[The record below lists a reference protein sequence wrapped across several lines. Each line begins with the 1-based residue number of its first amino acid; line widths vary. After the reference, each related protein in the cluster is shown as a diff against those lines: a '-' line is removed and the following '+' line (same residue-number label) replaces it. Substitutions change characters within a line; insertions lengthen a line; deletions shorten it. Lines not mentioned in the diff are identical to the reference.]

1 MLEKCTRGEY
11 LSIEEI
17 VELINGTLDRT
28 NKRLI
33 KDYSANYTRSHRQ
46 EILLLPPLYLS
57 SICENNCL
65 YCDFTFFGARL
76 SYDEFLDEF
85 NQLLDMGYQ
94 SIELVSSQ
102 DPELFFHRDRFDL
115 NYQLYDIDRVV
126 KYFELGKKR
135 LEENGG
141 GMLTSNIPPV
151 DVKSLKKLK
160 SVGLDCYLIWLE
172 TFDPPQ
178 YVKLHKQEGPKA
190 NQAFRLDSFENA
202 IDAGIEHVAGAF
214 LKGLSDWRKDEAAL
228 YLLDKYLKKKTGRG
242 FSIVGTPRLKGLF
255 TKSEFVKPYLVSDE
269 DYELNFALDRI
280 LFDGI
285 LWLQTRESPS
295 FNFRLIER
303 YGAGVILTLDCS
315 TAPGGY
321 NKPPKSKPQF
331 PVYRQDLSKAISR
344 LKNNGYRVNLA
355 WDGKTLFNMQ
365 RNIGK

>member
-1 MLEKCTRGEY
+1 
-11 LSIEEI
+11 
-17 VELINGTLDRT
+17 
-28 NKRLI
+28 
-33 KDYSANYTRSHRQ
+33 
-46 EILLLPPLYLS
+46 LPPLYLS

-65 YCDFTFFGARL
+65 YCDFSSNGERL

-94 SIELVSSQ
+94 SIELVSSH
-102 DPELFFHRDRFDL
+102 DPELFFQCDRFDL
-115 NYQLYDIDRVV
+115 NNQHYSIDGLVR
-126 KYFELGKKR
+126 YFELGKKR

-172 TFDPPQ
+172 TFDPLQ
-178 YVKLHKQEGPKA
+178 YSRLHKQESPKA
-190 NQAFRLDSFENA
+190 NQAYRLDSFERA
-202 IDAGIEHVAGAF
+202 FEAGIEHFAGAF
-214 LKGLSDWRKDEAAL
+214 LKGLFDWRKDEAAL

-321 NKPPKSKPQF
+321 NKPPKAKPQF
-331 PVYRQDLSKAISR
+331 PVYRQDLYEAIPK
-344 LKNNGYRVNLA
+344 LENNGYRVKLV
-355 WDGKTLFNMQ
+355 WDSETLFNMQ
-365 RNIGK
+365 RNIGKKV